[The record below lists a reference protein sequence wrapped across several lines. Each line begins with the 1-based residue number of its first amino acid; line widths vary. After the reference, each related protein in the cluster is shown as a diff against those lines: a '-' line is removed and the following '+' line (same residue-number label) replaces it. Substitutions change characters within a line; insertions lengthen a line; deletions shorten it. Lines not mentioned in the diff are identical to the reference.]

1 MGLVNSYLDV
11 DSKCIWGC
19 TSLLTSFFF
28 FKFLSKIMPWVY
40 ALVDQ
45 SELA

>member
-19 TSLLTSFFF
+19 TSILTLFF
-28 FKFLSKIMPWVY
+28 FKILIKNY
-40 ALVDQ
+40 ALGLCF
-45 SELA
+45 SGTK